1 MVVTGSLPVRMSF
14 HLINLL
20 HRLIGFRIS
29 WGGKRNVSCVI
40 TCVVRA
46 RWVIYGELCFST
58 HSQAPAA
65 AAVMLLS
72 CGSHKEK
79 DFILAI
85 KEKTVLCSTS
95 SEIFGFI
102 FFFFSNS

>member
-1 MVVTGSLPVRMSF
+1 M
-14 HLINLL
+14 
-20 HRLIGFRIS
+20 
-29 WGGKRNVSCVI
+29 
-40 TCVVRA
+40 
-46 RWVIYGELCFST
+46 IYGELCFST

-72 CGSHKEK
+72 WGSHKEK

-95 SEIFGFI
+95 SEIFDFI
-102 FFFFSNS
+102 FFLF